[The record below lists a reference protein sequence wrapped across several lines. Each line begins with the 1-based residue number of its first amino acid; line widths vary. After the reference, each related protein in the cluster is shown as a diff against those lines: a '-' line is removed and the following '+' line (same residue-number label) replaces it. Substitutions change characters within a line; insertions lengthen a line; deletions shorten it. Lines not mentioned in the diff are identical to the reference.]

1 MYYSL
6 STGNATW
13 TLESLLVYMTDS
25 FCSNQSMSFIPSAY
39 LVRAPAAHEHG
50 FLKKQATVPPSGRYA
65 QSTNIWNLAACRWNL
80 RIDLVETRT
89 MQRRGRQ
96 HCRLSYRSL
105 IRGYGGR
112 IGVTVMSLN
121 VTAVSCCFFFAACVF
136 EMIIILANLGYS
148 RRVSS
153 TASRTHCQPSHLHI
167 MVHFAVWEYPIAAEL
182 TNGAKWADTFN

>member
-6 STGNATW
+6 STGNAAW

-25 FCSNQSMSFIPSAY
+25 LCSDQSMSFIPSAC
-39 LVRAPAAHEHG
+39 LVRTPAGHEHG

-65 QSTNIWNLAACRWNL
+65 QSTNIWNLQM
-80 RIDLVETRT
+80 DLVETWT
-89 MQRRGRQ
+89 MQRRGRK

-121 VTAVSCCFFFAACVF
+121 VTAVSCCFFAACVF
-136 EMIIILANLGYS
+136 EIIIILAHLGY
-148 RRVSS
+148 RRRASS
-153 TASRTHCQPSHLHI
+153 TALRAHCQPSQLQN
-167 MVHFAVWEYPIAAEL
+167 MVQFASRMGQNEL
-182 TNGAKWADTFN
+182 THLIS